1 MRLNI
6 WHELQML
13 DNLDNENFIL
23 RVGKQTLKV
32 WCLLIL
38 ATTLFFLSLI
48 LYSVPLCDP
57 SSILA
62 PLIHFNKNTKM

>member
-32 WCLLIL
+32 
-38 ATTLFFLSLI
+38 
-48 LYSVPLCDP
+48 
-57 SSILA
+57 
-62 PLIHFNKNTKM
+62 